1 MPLEEKENKRKILCL
16 LKLNCSVDDSRRE
29 ILINYK
35 KNFQTIEAFNKEI
48 AFLGKIVCSLL
59 IDIFRL
65 GLADNPAR
73 SI

>member
-48 AFLGKIVCSLL
+48 AFLE
-59 IDIFRL
+59 R
-65 GLADNPAR
+65 
-73 SI
+73 